1 MYPFSGTKMYRSLL
15 EAAKNSPLSGPFKT
29 AQCEAKI
36 NENREIAAASVAGK
50 LILQ

>member
-1 MYPFSGTKMYRSLL
+1 MYRSLL
-15 EAAKNSPLSGPFKT
+15 EAAKNSPLCGPFKT